1 MRDSYD
7 RAVPRAEYTAQD
19 EVTVDRARILPL
31 TISLAAGLNLT
42 DVVLIDTCTLP
53 LYAGDASTV

>member
-1 MRDSYD
+1 MS
-7 RAVPRAEYTAQD
+7 VPRAEYTVQD
-19 EVTVDRARILPL
+19 EVTADRARILPL

-53 LYAGDASTV
+53 LNVGDTSTV